1 MNKSSSSY
9 GLLREAV
16 ELAREEPA
24 MHKRILA
31 EVAAGEG
38 RTIPEIAEA
47 LQYPSVEIVYWVMSM
62 WKYGLLVESAE
73 ADEDGYFKYRA
84 PQSLEATV
92 ETSKRVD

>member
-9 GLLREAV
+9 GPLREVA

-24 MHKRILA
+24 MHKRILE

-47 LQYPSVEIVYWVMSM
+47 LEYPSVEIVYWVMSM

-73 ADEDGYFKYRA
+73 VDEDGYFKYSA
-84 PQSLEATV
+84 SQSLESAP
-92 ETSKRVD
+92 ER